1 MPAETR
7 SWDLARQAE
16 KEQEYM
22 HDSNERADRFS
33 TTEWSLVLAAGDSQ
47 APDSREALAS
57 LFQTYWYP
65 IYAHVRQLGERPD
78 RAQDLTQGFFTHL
91 LEDRALSVATPDKG
105 RFRSFLKG
113 VLRHY
118 LSHEWR
124 RERTQK
130 RGGGQPPLAL
140 DFLQAES
147 EYKLEPADD
156 QTPERAFEQRWA
168 RTLLARV
175 FEQLRGQMAGATGLV
190 RFRRLEPFLTGQ
202 PGGES
207 LKQVAAE
214 LEMSES
220 AVKVTLHRM
229 RRRFGELLR
238 KEVAR
243 TVNEPGEVDREIRY
257 LFEMLGQ

>member
-1 MPAETR
+1 LGRASTFGVEANGR
-7 SWDLARQAE
+7 DVR
-16 KEQEYM
+16 
-22 HDSNERADRFS
+22 DSQNADGRFF

-57 LFQTYWYP
+57 LCRSYWYP
-65 IYAHVRQLGERPD
+65 VYAHVRHLGEPRD
-78 RAQDLTQGFFTHL
+78 QAEDLTQGFFTHL
-91 LEDRALSVATPDKG
+91 LEDRTLSVATPDKG

-130 RGGGQPPLAL
+130 RGGGQAPLAL
-140 DFLQAES
+140 DYLHAES

-156 QTPERAFEQRWA
+156 QTPESAFEQRWA

-175 FEQLRGQMAGATGLV
+175 LEQMRKQMEGATGRA
-190 RFRRLEPFLTGQ
+190 RFRRLESLLTGQ
-202 PGGES
+202 SGGRPY
-207 LKQVAAE
+207 KQVAVE

-220 AVKVTLHRM
+220 AVKVALHRM

-243 TVNEPGEVDREIRY
+243 TVNDPAEVDEEIRY
-257 LFEMLGQ
+257 LFDVLGR

>member
-1 MPAETR
+1 
-7 SWDLARQAE
+7 
-16 KEQEYM
+16 
-22 HDSNERADRFS
+22 
-33 TTEWSLVLAAGDSQ
+33 LVLAAGDSQ

-57 LFQTYWYP
+57 LCRTYWYP
-65 IYAHVRQLGERPD
+65 IYAHVRHLGEPPD

-91 LEDRALSVATPDKG
+91 LEDRTISVATREKG
-105 RFRSFLKG
+105 RFRSFLKA
-113 VLRHY
+113 VLRHH

-130 RGGGQPPLAL
+130 RGSGRPPLAL
-140 DFLQAES
+140 DYLQAES
-147 EYKLEPADD
+147 EYKLEPADE
-156 QTPERAFEQRWA
+156 QTPESAFEHRWA

-175 FEQLRGQMAGATGLV
+175 FEQLRGQMEGTTGQA
-190 RFRRLEPFLTGQ
+190 RFRRLEPFLTGR
-202 PGGES
+202 PGGRPY
-207 LKQVAAE
+207 KQVAAE

-243 TVNEPGEVDREIRY
+243 TVNEPDKVDEEIRH
-257 LFEMLGQ
+257 LFDVLGR

>member
-1 MPAETR
+1 MATFVWNAFPGSASLTPGKNV
-7 SWDLARQAE
+7 A
-16 KEQEYM
+16 
-22 HDSNERADRFS
+22 DSHEAGGRFS

-47 APDSREALAS
+47 APDSREALES
-57 LFQTYWYP
+57 LCRSYWYP
-65 IYAHVRQLGERPD
+65 VYAHVRQLGEPRD
-78 RAQDLTQGFFTHL
+78 RAEDLTQGFFAHL
-91 LEDRALSVATPDKG
+91 LENRVLSLATPDKG

-140 DFLQAES
+140 DYLQAEADY
-147 EYKLEPADD
+147 ELEPADD
-156 QTPERAFEQRWA
+156 LSPENAFEQRWA
-168 RTLLARV
+168 RTLLSRV
-175 FEQLRGQMAGATGLV
+175 LDQLRGQMEGETGRA
-190 RFRRLEPFLTGQ
+190 RFRRLEPLLTGGSSGR
-202 PGGES
+202 P
-207 LKQVAAE
+207 LKEIAAE

-243 TVNEPGEVDREIRY
+243 TVNDPDEVDKEILY
-257 LFEMLGQ
+257 LFDVLGR

>member
-1 MPAETR
+1 VR
-7 SWDLARQAE
+7 DS
-16 KEQEYM
+16 QE
-22 HDSNERADRFS
+22 ADGRFS

-47 APDSREALAS
+47 APDSCEALAS
-57 LFQTYWYP
+57 LCRSYWYP
-65 IYAHVRQLGERPD
+65 VYAHVRHLGEPRD

-91 LEDRALSVATPDKG
+91 LEDRTLSVATPDKG
-105 RFRSFLKG
+105 RFRSFLKV
-113 VLRHY
+113 VLRYY

-140 DFLQAES
+140 DYLHGET
-147 EYKLEPADD
+147 EYKLEPVDD
-156 QTPERAFEQRWA
+156 QTPEIAFEQRWA

-175 FEQLRGQMAGATGLV
+175 FEQLRGQMEGATGRA
-190 RFRRLEPFLTGQ
+190 RFRRLEPLLTGQ
-202 PGGES
+202 SDGRPH
-207 LKQVAAE
+207 KQVAAE

-243 TVNEPGEVDREIRY
+243 TVNDPGEVDEEIRY
-257 LFEMLGQ
+257 LFDVLGG